1 MEKLVFASNNAH
13 KLEEIRAILGHRF
26 EIVSLKDIGCH
37 DDIPETGATIQENAL
52 QKARYVKDRFGYDC
66 FADDTGLECEAL
78 GGDPGVHTARYAE
91 GEGHDNEANM
101 DKLLRN
107 LEGKDNRKAQFH
119 TSIALLY
126 KGETH
131 LFEGIVKG
139 HIATER
145 HGGEGFGYDP
155 VFVPEGYDLTFA
167 QLGNDIKNQISHR
180 ARAVMQLCRFLDK

>member
-13 KLEEIRAILGHRF
+13 KLDEIRAILGHRF

-52 QKARYVKDRFGYDC
+52 QKARYVKDHFGFDC

-91 GEGHDNEANM
+91 GAGHDNDANM
-101 DKLLRN
+101 DKLLHN
-107 LEGKDNRKAQFH
+107 LEGKSNRSAQFH

-139 HIATER
+139 RIATER

-155 VFVPEGYDLTFA
+155 IFIPEGYEETFA
-167 QLGNDIKNQISHR
+167 QLGNDIKNKISHR
-180 ARAVMQLCRFLDK
+180 ARAVMQLCQFLDK